1 MATKYRDKITTLCA
15 KMFAIRSQVHPANQH
30 AVDKYLQTVW
40 KKISTLGNSVV
51 RTTQPESLQDR
62 FKSYVEAEEQR
73 LREGLE
79 TVKYDIDAVDTLLL
93 VTGPGRIEKNL
104 FPLLW
109 LLLRRDFEIFRL
121 CRTTVIHKDE
131 LWDSADTLLWLFDAV
146 TDRHDDL
153 QGTFRNCVHATAID
167 LSFHTQQLY
176 SSNRTW
182 ILDRSSRPSR
192 AKLYVGYL
200 DRPHVR

>member
-1 MATKYRDKITTLCA
+1 MMATKYRDKITTLCA

-93 VTGPGRIEKNL
+93 VTGPGRIEKV
-104 FPLLW
+104 
-109 LLLRRDFEIFRL
+109 RRAAALDYTKFNIEI
-121 CRTTVIHKDE
+121 VIE
-131 LWDSADTLLWLFDAV
+131 SV
-146 TDRHDDL
+146 P
-153 QGTFRNCVHATAID
+153 
-167 LSFHTQQLY
+167 
-176 SSNRTW
+176 SSVAPP
-182 ILDRSSRPSR
+182 PSR
-192 AKLYVGYL
+192 LRDLPLVPNHGH
-200 DRPHVR
+200 PQG